1 MSLAVVSL
9 SLFPLRKSHSH
20 SLAWE
25 NGLHACETMVIVVLL
40 PCGDSEKRRGSH
52 WLINIE
58 TRLVSFLVD
67 TVWKELSPA
76 VR

>member
-1 MSLAVVSL
+1 
-9 SLFPLRKSHSH
+9 
-20 SLAWE
+20 
-25 NGLHACETMVIVVLL
+25 MVIVVLL

-67 TVWKELSPA
+67 TVWKELSQA
-76 VR
+76 VRYSGTQPPNMVLILMHEYWKPLVPSS

>member
-1 MSLAVVSL
+1 
-9 SLFPLRKSHSH
+9 
-20 SLAWE
+20 
-25 NGLHACETMVIVVLL
+25 MVIVVLL

-67 TVWKELSPA
+67 IVWKELSQVVKYPGTQSQNM
-76 VR
+76 VLILMYEYWKPLVPSS